1 MKTKNTIYALFGTA
15 LLTLSACSDFL
26 EPKSQS
32 EYVPRDV
39 NALQEMLIGEA
50 YPTSS
55 GGEPI
60 LAYAN
65 IFDDDLQFCK
75 VYTDGYDFDES
86 NKANSEITKALFTWQ
101 PDVFV
106 LSKNKGISVSNI
118 WKGYY
123 ELILGANA
131 ALDYLDDV
139 SGSEEEK
146 NYVKAQALAL
156 RGFYYFMLVNY
167 YGAPYN
173 YNKEALGVPLKL
185 SSELLP
191 DENILL
197 KRNTVAEVYDQ
208 ILKDLNESENLF
220 LNLPK
225 SKQYQ
230 PDYLV
235 SLPMLELL
243 KSRVY
248 LYMNNWKDAEKYAEK
263 VINDWS
269 FKLLDLNDLPEP
281 SRSEPYYTF
290 TSIDNP
296 EAIWLY
302 GKISDFMSNSSGYV
316 SKSEEDPWWGMK
328 ITYNRDLFI
337 ASDELLN
344 SFADG
349 DLRKDRYIVKE
360 WDNNDNQFISNSYTV
375 FGKFKITATG
385 APGSTNNMAL
395 SFRLSEAYLNLAEAA
410 AESGE
415 TQDAIEA
422 MKILLSKRY
431 ETDKFVAPS
440 ELSGE
445 ELINFVRNERRK
457 ELCFE
462 GQRWFDLRRYGMP
475 KITHTWAGQTF
486 TLQKN
491 DASYT
496 MPIDE
501 ETLEQ
506 NKALEQNPLAPK
518 REI

>member
-1 MKTKNTIYALFGTA
+1 MKTKNTIYALLGTA
-15 LLTLSACSDFL
+15 LLSLSACSDFL

-32 EYVPRDV
+32 EYVPKDA
-39 NALQEMLIGEA
+39 NALQEMLVGEA

-55 GGEPI
+55 SGSSI
-60 LAYAN
+60 LSYSN

-75 VYTDGYDFDES
+75 VYDEGYGFDE
-86 NKANSEITKALFTWQ
+86 NSTASSEVTKAMFTWQ
-101 PDVFV
+101 SDMFV
-106 LSKNKGISVSNI
+106 ISKNKGIGMSNV

-139 SGSEEEK
+139 SGTAEEK

-156 RGFYYFMLVNY
+156 RGFYYFMLVNH

-173 YNKEALGVPLKL
+173 YNKDALGVPLKL

-197 KRNTVAEVYDQ
+197 PRNTVAQVYSQ
-208 ILKDLNESENLF
+208 VLKDLDEAEELF
-220 LNLPK
+220 LALPK
-225 SKQYQ
+225 AKQYQ

-235 SLPMLELL
+235 SLPMVELL

-248 LYMNNWKDAEKYAEK
+248 LYMDNWADAETYAKK

-269 FKLLDLNDLPEP
+269 FSLLDLNELPEP
-281 SRSEPYYTF
+281 SRAEPYYTF
-290 TSIDNP
+290 TSINNP

-302 GKISDFMSNSSGYV
+302 GKINDFMVNSSSYV
-316 SKSEEDPWWGMK
+316 SKSEEDPWWGTK
-328 ITYNRDLFI
+328 TTYNRDLFI
-337 ASDELLN
+337 ASDDLLN

-349 DLRKDRYIVKE
+349 DLRKDKYIVKE
-360 WDNNDNQFISNSYTV
+360 WDNNSNQFIDGSYTV
-375 FGKFKITATG
+375 YGKFKITSTG
-385 APGSTNNMAL
+385 APGGSTSMAL
-395 SFRLSEAYLNLAEAA
+395 CFRLSEAYLNLAEAA
-410 AESGE
+410 AK
-415 TQDAIEA
+415 QDDSATALEA
-422 MKILLSKRY
+422 MKTLLEKRY
-431 ETDKFVAPS
+431 QPDKFVAPS
-440 ELSGE
+440 GLSGE
-445 ELINFVRNERRK
+445 ELVNFVRSERRK

-475 KITHTWAGQTF
+475 KITHTWAGQTY

-491 DASYT
+491 DAGYT

-501 ETLEQ
+501 ETLTL
-506 NKALEQNPLAPK
+506 NKQLEQNPLAPK
-518 REI
+518 REF